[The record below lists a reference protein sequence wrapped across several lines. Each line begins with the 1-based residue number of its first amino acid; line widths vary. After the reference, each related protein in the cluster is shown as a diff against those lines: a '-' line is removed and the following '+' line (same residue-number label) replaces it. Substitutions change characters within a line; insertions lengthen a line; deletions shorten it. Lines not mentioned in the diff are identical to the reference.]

1 MGATRF
7 WNSGDGFSILF
18 TFFSSK
24 LLCLNFFG
32 TLYGLHPDHAVWS
45 VNYPKAALRG
55 SAGRQAQSHDYHD
68 KNRTMIHAYNY
79 TAV

>member
-24 LLCLNFFG
+24 FLCLNFFG
-32 TLYGLHPDHAVWS
+32 ALNGLHPDHAVRS
-45 VNYPKAALRG
+45 INYPKAALRG
-55 SAGRQAQSHDYHD
+55 SAGRQAQSYDKND